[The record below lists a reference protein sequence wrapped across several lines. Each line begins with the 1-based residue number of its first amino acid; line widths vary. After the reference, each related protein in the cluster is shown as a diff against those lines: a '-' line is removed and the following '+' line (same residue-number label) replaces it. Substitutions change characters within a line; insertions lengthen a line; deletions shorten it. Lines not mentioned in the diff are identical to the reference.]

1 MEDVTIMDSS
11 TPQSRFRRAKGLRT
25 GVVIGVALALV
36 GAVVGTA
43 TGAVTPFQQVLVV
56 NAPASPIPITGT
68 VSVSNTPANQNVT
81 VTNTTSAAVPVQVT
95 NLPATQP
102 VSGTVNVGNLPAV
115 QVANKHYREIEDVE
129 SETLGEFSF
138 GRTINVST
146 LIISNTENDGLIV
159 SLWAVGSVGI
169 YPTIYM
175 GDGGT
180 TQNFATPIP
189 ATGMSIWCANLVLDC
204 TVRIAAFGT

>member
-1 MEDVTIMDSS
+1 MEGVSIMESS
-11 TPQSRFRRAKGLRT
+11 KPRTRFHRAKGLRA

-43 TGAVTPFQQVLVV
+43 TGAVTPFQQVVVV
-56 NAPASPIPITGT
+56 NTPASPIPIIGT

-81 VTNTTSAAVPVQVT
+81 VT

-115 QVANKHYREIEDVE
+115 QVVTKQYREIEDIE

-146 LIISNTENDGLIV
+146 LIISNTEDDGLIV
-159 SLWAVGSVGI
+159 SLWAVGTVGI

-180 TQNFATPIP
+180 TQNFTTPIP